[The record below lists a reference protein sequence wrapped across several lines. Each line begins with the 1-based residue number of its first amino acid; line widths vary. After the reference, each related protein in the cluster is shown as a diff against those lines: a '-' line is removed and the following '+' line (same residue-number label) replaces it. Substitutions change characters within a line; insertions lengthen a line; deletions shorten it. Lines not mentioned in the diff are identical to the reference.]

1 MDDQATAVSVRTAE
15 AILRA
20 ARSQFTH
27 FGYDGIGLRAIAD
40 LAGVN
45 VALIGRYFGSKE
57 GLFLAA
63 VPPKLDIRALLAG
76 PMSTFGTRAAAIMD
90 MKSTRGFDPM
100 MALVRVAASPDCAP
114 ALRTALDEQ
123 VISPLAMRLDGD
135 HPQLRAGMVMSVMA
149 GYEMMSRT
157 ISIDALRDAA
167 GEQRRLWLAALIQQI
182 VDTDTVDK
190 DMALED
196 AKGAH

>member
-1 MDDQATAVSVRTAE
+1 MDDQATAVSVRTAD
-15 AILRA
+15 AILQA
-20 ARSQFTH
+20 ARTQFTH

-63 VPPKLDIRALLAG
+63 VPPRLDIRALLAG
-76 PMSTFGTRAAAIMD
+76 PMSTFGKRAAAIMD
-90 MKSTRGFDPM
+90 MKSARGFDPM

-114 ALRTALDEQ
+114 ALRTALDER

-135 HPQLRAGMVMSVMA
+135 HTQLRAGMVMSVMA
-149 GYEMMSRT
+149 GYEMMAR
-157 ISIDALRDAA
+157 IIGIHALRDAA

-182 VDTDTVDK
+182 VDEDTFD
-190 DMALED
+190 
-196 AKGAH
+196 KGAGTEDIRGEH

>member
-1 MDDQATAVSVRTAE
+1 MDDQATAVSVRTAD
-15 AILRA
+15 AILQA
-20 ARSQFTH
+20 ARTHFTH

-63 VPPKLDIRALLAG
+63 VPPRLDIRALLAG

-90 MKSTRGFDPM
+90 MKSARGFDPM

-135 HPQLRAGMVMSVMA
+135 HTQLRAGMVMSVMA
-149 GYEMMSRT
+149 GYEMMART
-157 ISIDALRDAA
+157 IGIDALRDAA

-182 VDTDTVDK
+182 VDEDTFD
-190 DMALED
+190 
-196 AKGAH
+196 KGAGTEDIRGEH

>member
-1 MDDQATAVSVRTAE
+1 MDDQATAVSVRTAD
-15 AILRA
+15 AILQA
-20 ARSQFTH
+20 ARTQFTH
-27 FGYDGIGLRAIAD
+27 FGYDGIGLRAIAG

-63 VPPKLDIRALLAG
+63 VPPRLDIRVLLAG

-90 MKSTRGFDPM
+90 MKSARGFDPM
-100 MALVRVAASPDCAP
+100 MALVRVAASPNCAP

-135 HPQLRAGMVMSVMA
+135 HTQLRAGMVMSVMA
-149 GYEMMSRT
+149 GYEMMART
-157 ISIDALRDAA
+157 IGIDALRDAA

-182 VDTDTVDK
+182 IDEDTFD
-190 DMALED
+190 
-196 AKGAH
+196 KGAGTEDIRGEH